1 MTTFL
6 TILFVLLAG
15 NATLLIFG
23 TKGFKTSVKK
33 PLQDMAKA
41 SDINLFEG
49 QYQET
54 EYKEAV

>member
-6 TILFVLLAG
+6 TILFVLLTG
-15 NATLLIFG
+15 NALLFIFG
-23 TKGFKTSVKK
+23 TKSLKTSVKK
-33 PLQDMAKA
+33 PFQDMAKA

-49 QYQET
+49 QYQDA